1 MSTRPR
7 TRGKVVRRV
16 GLVTR
21 TTSGEAIHLTRR
33 LEAWLKK
40 RGIEVLHDSE
50 SMGARQAMG
59 GVPRAEI
66 SRHVDLLVTLG
77 GDGTL
82 LSVARHPSPGVA
94 ILGIDIGTFGFL
106 TACPPDAW
114 EPLLTAALAG
124 TAHVES
130 RRMLDL
136 VENISAVSG
145 EARRMLNVDVVEPG
159 RPRRRIR
166 VVNDAVIG
174 KSALS
179 RIATIRVEVDGR
191 PASRYRGDGL
201 IVSTPTGSTAYN
213 LSAGGPILAP
223 TMPAIILTPIC
234 PHTLSLRP
242 VVLPDHVTLDLA
254 VEGDPSDVYLTLDGQ
269 EGFPIG
275 SATRVRI
282 ARARETA
289 LLVRAHGST
298 FFDVLAKKLSFGG
311 EKK

>member
-7 TRGKVVRRV
+7 ARAKVVRRV

-33 LEAWLKK
+33 LEAWLRK

-50 SMGARQAMG
+50 SMGARHAMG
-59 GVPRAEI
+59 GVPRADI

-82 LSVARHPSPGVA
+82 LSVARHPAPGVA

-114 EPLLTAALAG
+114 EPVLTEALEGRAPL
-124 TAHVES
+124 EP
-130 RRMLDL
+130 RRL
-136 VENISAVSG
+136 
-145 EARRMLNVDVVEPG
+145 LNVDVEEPG

-179 RIATIRVEVDGR
+179 RIATIRVQVDGR

-242 VVLPDHVTLDLA
+242 VVLPDQVKLDLA
-254 VEGDPSDVYLTLDGQ
+254 VEGDPSDVFLTMDGQ

-275 SATRVRI
+275 SETRVRI

-289 LLVRAHGST
+289 LLVRSQGST

>member
-1 MSTRPR
+1 MSTPARAR
-7 TRGKVVRRV
+7 RKAVRRV

-21 TTSGEAIHLTRR
+21 TTSGDALHLTRR
-33 LEAWLKK
+33 LEAWLKR
-40 RGIEVLHDSE
+40 RGIEVLHDAE
-50 SMGARQAMG
+50 SMGVRHSMG

-114 EPLLTAALAG
+114 EPLLTDALAG
-124 TAHVES
+124 TAPLES
-130 RRMLDL
+130 
-136 VENISAVSG
+136 
-145 EARRMLNVDVVEPG
+145 RRMLNVDVVEPG

-166 VVNDAVIG
+166 IVNDAVIG

-191 PASRYRGDGL
+191 PVSRYRGDGV

-213 LSAGGPILAP
+213 LSAGGPILSP

-242 VVLPDHVTLDLA
+242 VVLPDNVRLGLA

>member
-1 MSTRPR
+1 MSTPPR
-7 TRGKVVRRV
+7 ARRKAVRRV

-21 TTSGEAIHLTRR
+21 TTSGDALHLTRR
-33 LEAWLKK
+33 LEAWLGR
-40 RGIEVLHDSE
+40 RGIEVLHDAE
-50 SMGARQAMG
+50 SMGVRHSMG

-114 EPLLTAALAG
+114 EPILTDALAG
-124 TAHVES
+124 TAPLES
-130 RRMLDL
+130 
-136 VENISAVSG
+136 
-145 EARRMLNVDVVEPG
+145 RRMLNVDVVEPG

-166 VVNDAVIG
+166 IVNDAVIG
-174 KSALS
+174 KSALA

-191 PASRYRGDGL
+191 PVSRYRGDGV

-242 VVLPDHVTLDLA
+242 VVLPDNVRLGLA

>member
-7 TRGKVVRRV
+7 VRRPVRRV

-21 TTSGEAIHLTRR
+21 TTSGDAIHLTRK
-33 LEAWLKK
+33 LEAWL
-40 RGIEVLHDSE
+40 RRQGVEVLHDAE

-66 SRHVDLLVTLG
+66 SRHVDLLVSLG

-82 LSVARHPSPGVA
+82 LSVARHPAPGVP

-114 EPLLTAALAG
+114 EPLLTDALAG
-124 TAHVES
+124 TAH
-130 RRMLDL
+130 L
-136 VENISAVSG
+136 

-159 RPRRRIR
+159 RPKRRIR
-166 VVNDAVIG
+166 IVNDAVIG
-174 KSALS
+174 KSALA
-179 RIATIRVEVDGR
+179 RIATIRVAVDGKTV
-191 PASRYRGDGL
+191 SRYRGDGV

-242 VVLPDHVTLDLA
+242 VVLPDHFRLSLA
-254 VEGDPSDVYLTLDGQ
+254 VEGDPADVHLTLDGQ

-275 SATRVRI
+275 SSTRVNI

-289 LLVRAHGST
+289 LLVRAPGST

-311 EKK
+311 EKG